1 MNRGYML
8 IDKHKEDEARY
19 QKEKEDLLNQRI
31 EIEQEFQMV
40 KDQFEELE
48 NSPKQ
53 ISYEV

>member
-19 QKEKEDLLNQRI
+19 QKDKEDLLNQRI
-31 EIEQEFQMV
+31 EIEQEFQMI